1 MLPSSALRFAKLAL
15 AAGLVAVIVV
25 VVASGGSSGH
35 TVQVVVPEATG
46 VIPGERVVAGGN
58 TVGSISSATV
68 TRDGKA
74 HLVMQIDDSAWPLPR
89 DTVLRLRMGGT
100 IKYTDRFVDV
110 ARGHDSAMFS
120 PGDYIPAKQ
129 FVVPVEYDTL
139 FNTFDR
145 STRAGLTSFLDNAG
159 PALSTASPS
168 FRQALGNSA
177 PALAQ
182 VDAVFR
188 DLGYDKAAL
197 RTLVNSTDNVV
208 NAVGRSNPG
217 IQQLLQG
224 AANTFTAVANQSQA
238 LQTAISNAPQS
249 FQNAGHALF
258 HLADTLD
265 HAATLSDRL
274 NPGVTQL
281 RALAAPLNNVL
292 GTVVG
297 VAPDAISTLRTVR
310 DAAPSLDSLLTK
322 ASSPLMPRLQ
332 TIGKTL
338 ARQLDCVRPYT
349 PEIVGTLSTWG
360 AFWGLGDYKDTVLH
374 GALGPTAMTN
384 ANLTDSATLGKVLP
398 GLAINFPAVPGSIV
412 NQPWY
417 QPQCGITADSFNLAK
432 DPEAHTLD
440 PLGAKIVP
448 YP

>member
-1 MLPSSALRFAKLAL
+1 
-15 AAGLVAVIVV
+15 
-25 VVASGGSSGH
+25 
-35 TVQVVVPEATG
+35 
-46 VIPGERVVAGGN
+46 
-58 TVGSISSATV
+58 
-68 TRDGKA
+68 
-74 HLVMQIDDSAWPLPR
+74 
-89 DTVLRLRMGGT
+89 
-100 IKYTDRFVDV
+100 
-110 ARGHDSAMFS
+110 
-120 PGDYIPAKQ
+120 
-129 FVVPVEYDTL
+129 
-139 FNTFDR
+139 
-145 STRAGLTSFLDNAG
+145 
-159 PALSTASPS
+159 
-168 FRQALGNSA
+168 
-177 PALAQ
+177 LAQ

-197 RTLVNSTDNVV
+197 STLVNSTDNVV

-281 RALAAPLNNVL
+281 RELAAPLNNVL

-360 AFWGLGDYKDTVLH
+360 AFWGLGDNKDTVLH